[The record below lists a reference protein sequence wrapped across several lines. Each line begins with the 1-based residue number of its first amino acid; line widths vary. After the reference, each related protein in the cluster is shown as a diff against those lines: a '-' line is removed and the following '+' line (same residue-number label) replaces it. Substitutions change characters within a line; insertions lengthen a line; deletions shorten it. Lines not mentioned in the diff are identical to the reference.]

1 MKKPRRP
8 PSKRLPKL
16 PGKTS
21 RGKVVEYHPARI
33 APERLEAFREAYIET
48 RGNAY
53 KAALAIGMKPS
64 TAKAGAWRIV
74 RALKLQV
81 AEALEMLGIDA
92 VSQARKLIALREARL
107 VKWNPSEEQW
117 DTFLDSSTQ
126 MEATKEINKLLDAY
140 PAAKRPPN
148 ETPPVQVFFGNLA
161 DYREHKYVSAK
172 IIEHGSIQDQ
182 PQGNAGSGTP
192 AQSEPRGSLL
202 NPAPGKRKG
211 KA

>member
-1 MKKPRRP
+1 MKKPRRT

-16 PGKTS
+16 PRKASYGDAMDF
-21 RGKVVEYHPARI
+21 HPSKISA
-33 APERLEAFREAYIET
+33 ERLEAFREAYIQT
-48 RGNAY
+48 RGNAS
-53 KAALAIGMKPS
+53 KAARQIGMNPKL
-64 TAKAGAWRIV
+64 AAANAWRLV
-74 RALKLQV
+74 RAIKLQV
-81 AEALEMLGIDA
+81 AEVLEMYGIGA
-92 VSQARKLIALREARL
+92 VSQARKLMQLQEARL
-107 VKWNPSEEQW
+107 VKWNPGEEQW

-126 MEATKEINKLLDAY
+126 MEATKEINRLRDEY
-140 PAAKRPPN
+140 PASKRPTP
-148 ETPPVQVFFGNLA
+148 EMPPVQVFFGNLA
-161 DYREHKYVSAK
+161 DYREHKYASAK